1 VDRGIDIEVLEEA
14 SFEKNQC
21 VIETDGAVFDCS
33 LNVEMDNLIKKIKM
47 LSCMG

>member
-1 VDRGIDIEVLEEA
+1 
-14 SFEKNQC
+14 
-21 VIETDGAVFDCS
+21 VFDCS